1 MSGYDANPVPA
12 HEFVTVFN
20 ICSMDQAGTT
30 MTLPER
36 PAVHL
41 HIGGKRLTSGSG
53 GLYKH
58 VNPATG
64 EVDAHIPHA
73 GQAEVDAAAE
83 AAHAAFQTWR
93 RWRPAARRD
102 VLMRL
107 ANLIEDRAA
116 DFARLATMDSGLPVS
131 ITNFHA
137 PFAKMWVAYY
147 AGLADKIDGEVTSSV
162 LYDSDFAYTHRE
174 PYGVVGLFPTWNGPM
189 SNLCMKAG
197 PALAAGNTIV
207 AKPSEQAP
215 FSLELFMDLV
225 REAGIPDGVINIVHG
240 GPEAGQA
247 VVAHPL
253 IKKISFTGG
262 PVGARKILS
271 TCAELI
277 KPAVLELGGKSANLV
292 FADGDLDAAAQYA
305 ALFSVGLISGQ
316 GCAFPTRLL
325 VEASVYEEMIDRVL
339 AVARGFKI
347 GDPWDPET
355 VVGPVVSEASV
366 QRILATIAQTEQRG
380 DGKLVLGGKRL
391 GGDLA
396 NGFFMEPTIFRD
408 VKNDSPLAQ
417 EEVFG
422 PVLAIMKFDT
432 EEEAIELA
440 NTTQHGLAAY
450 IQSKD
455 LERVHRV
462 AARLN
467 AGAVYVNGGKAVL
480 PNTPFGGSGLSGF
493 GREGG
498 REGLNEFLLTKTV
511 QIGSLSAAA
520 GSSFP

>member
-1 MSGYDANPVPA
+1 MSPTDTELLDA
-12 HEFVTVFN
+12 FTN
-20 ICSMDQAGTT
+20 ICAIDQAYIA
-30 MTLPER
+30 MTLIDR
-36 PAVHL
+36 PTVHL
-41 HIGGKRLTSGSG
+41 HIGGKRLARGSG
-53 GLYKH
+53 GVYRH
-58 VNPATG
+58 INPATG
-64 EVDAHIPHA
+64 EVDALVPHA

-83 AAHAAFQTWR
+83 AAYEAFLTWR

-107 ANLIEDRAA
+107 ADLIEQHASE
-116 DFARLATMDSGLPVS
+116 FAQLATMDSGLPIS

-147 AGLADKIDGEVTSSV
+147 AGLADKIDGEVTSSPMF
-162 LYDSDFAYTHRE
+162 DSDFAYTHRE

-215 FSLELFMDLV
+215 FSLELFMQLV

-247 VVAHPL
+247 VVAHPRV
-253 IKKISFTGG
+253 KKISFTGG
-262 PVGARKILS
+262 PVGARRVLA
-271 TCAELI
+271 TCAEHI

-325 VEASVYEEMIDRVL
+325 VEASVYEEMIERVV
-339 AVARGFKI
+339 AVAKGFKI
-347 GDPWDPET
+347 GDPWDPDT
-355 VVGPVVSEASV
+355 VVGPVVSEASL
-366 QRILATIAQTEQRG
+366 QRILTTIAQAEERG
-380 DGKLVLGGKRL
+380 DGRLILGGKRV
-391 GGDLA
+391 GDQFA
-396 NGFFMEPTIFRD
+396 RGFFMQPTVFRD
-408 VKNDSPLAQ
+408 VKNDCPLAQ